1 MSEIV
6 FTFIFDTE
14 TKEFALHIENAGG
27 IKDAQE
33 MVPPIKALRDFCA
46 EFVDEANLEILEVIE
61 GPYVKH

>member
-1 MSEIV
+1 MSDIV

-33 MVPPIKALRDFCA
+33 MVPPMEALRDFCA

>member
-6 FTFIFDTE
+6 FTFIFDSDTE
-14 TKEFALHIENAGG
+14 EFALHIEHAGG

-33 MVPPIKALRDFCA
+33 MVPPMEALRDFCA
-46 EFVDEANLEILEVIE
+46 EFVNEANLENLEVIE